1 MKILFFGDICGK
13 IGRKAFKKVLPGFVK
28 KYQPDFIFANGENLA
43 HGVGVTARVADD
55 ILSLGVDFLTSGN
68 HFFAKKDDVD
78 VMIEEK
84 TKVIRPENYPGGF
97 AGKGYVLLEK
107 NGQQILLINLLGR
120 VFIENGKNILNDPFN
135 KAKEILINYPQV
147 KVKIVD
153 FHAEATSEKQALGY
167 FLDGQISALVGTHTH
182 IPTADARILP
192 KGTAYITDLG
202 MVGARDSVIGISIE
216 SSIDYM
222 TGKEKKLKAD
232 IPEVG
237 PTIAQGVFLDI
248 DETSGLAKQIERIE
262 AQAEIS

>member
-1 MKILFFGDICGK
+1 
-13 IGRKAFKKVLPGFVK
+13 
-28 KYQPDFIFANGENLA
+28 
-43 HGVGVTARVADD
+43 
-55 ILSLGVDFLTSGN
+55 
-68 HFFAKKDDVD
+68 
-78 VMIEEK
+78 
-84 TKVIRPENYPGGF
+84 
-97 AGKGYVLLEK
+97 
-107 NGQQILLINLLGR
+107 
-120 VFIENGKNILNDPFN
+120 
-135 KAKEILINYPQV
+135 
-147 KVKIVD
+147 
-153 FHAEATSEKQALGY
+153 
-167 FLDGQISALVGTHTH
+167 LVGTHTH

-237 PTIAQGVFLDI
+237 LTIVQGVFLDI